1 MEQMKLLNGF
11 AIIFALKKR
20 LKTKFAFK
28 LSISANSIYKVL
40 KCSKCHAKSL
50 NTEKIKNYSKKF
62 YKKIYAKILR

>member
-11 AIIFALKKR
+11 AIIFALTKR
-20 LKTKFAFK
+20 LKTKFAYK

-40 KCSKCHAKSL
+40 KWSKLRGLL